1 MKQQLTKELSLT
13 PEQQTRLS
21 EAFQK
26 VGRQFRAMREEESEE
41 RRQAMR
47 REMQAQI
54 RAQIREMLTP
64 EQRQKYEAW
73 LRARD
78 DTQPQTRPGRVWV
91 LGTNGIAEPRP
102 LTIGIAN
109 DTHTEVVAGEL
120 TAGQQVITGL
130 LASKSSKRPAPP
142 PGFGTGPRL

>member
-1 MKQQLTKELSLT
+1 SGGSRGGRSQEMQQQLTKELSLT

-21 EAFQK
+21 EVFQK
-26 VGRQFRAMREEESEE
+26 TGRQFRAMREEESEE

-47 REMQAQI
+47 REMQVQI

-64 EQRQKYEAW
+64 EQRQKYEAL

-91 LGTNGIAEPRP
+91 LGANGTPEPRP
-102 LTIGIAN
+102 LAIALPTN
-109 DTHTEVVAGEL
+109 TPTD
-120 TAGQQVITGL
+120 
-130 LASKSSKRPAPP
+130 
-142 PGFGTGPRL
+142 